1 MILDPVIKNF
11 RNVYVPE
18 GPAARLIWV
27 EDNPPTC
34 TMTYSEIYPGRTSA
48 HHSHTWEHEIFII
61 KGSGTLICDGV
72 EHAIRAGDAIY
83 IPPDADHYTLNNGG
97 QGVIRRIEVNPLS
110 ALLAEAQSNNSNN
123 KGTHLPVIKNLDT
136 IDLSSGPA
144 RTIIGPDDGA
154 TIYSMAFRGVLKGE
168 FSPKHIHPG
177 EHQAFFL
184 EGSAILECD
193 GTEFFVS
200 EGDAILVHPNTDHEW
215 RSNSDNPAKWLVFNP
230 V

>member
-1 MILDPVIKNF
+1 MDPVIKNF

-83 IPPDADHYTLNNGG
+83 IPPGTDHNTLNNGG
-97 QGVIRRIEVNPLS
+97 QGAPIGAFYIKY
-110 ALLAEAQSNNSNN
+110 LLH
-123 KGTHLPVIKNLDT
+123 KLKIK
-136 IDLSSGPA
+136 A
-144 RTIIGPDDGA
+144 
-154 TIYSMAFRGVLKGE
+154 AFIAV
-168 FSPKHIHPG
+168 
-177 EHQAFFL
+177 FFCL
-184 EGSAILECD
+184 
-193 GTEFFVS
+193 
-200 EGDAILVHPNTDHEW
+200 
-215 RSNSDNPAKWLVFNP
+215 
-230 V
+230 